1 MKKLI
6 KKVKNIIFKK
16 KNKDNKNNSEET
28 KAPEHPKIVFF
39 DIQMSDLSGNHKC
52 ADCGSFYCSNPKK
65 EPRITFI
72 QAGGLADQILKID
85 DLICKINGT
94 SIKMVADFDNERKKL
109 KWDQKVDFVIERK
122 GKVLTKSIIPISHED
137 SLNRQML
144 PKINVDVNNKKE
156 VFIKSIHGRLS
167 KDGLGI
173 FDDLKEDDV
182 ILSFNSKKI
191 KLIQDWFG
199 ELSKVKPGKKIHLEI
214 KRNSKKF
221 RSVVE
226 TVGFSEYLIRYRKL
240 AQTLCN
246 NNQTKTDLLMKEFAE
261 NDYQS
266 LPIERIEEIN
276 NMDLEDKS
284 EEEDYTDDDY
294 SEDEGYDEKKIY
306 ITTTVKKEKVAG
318 KESFV

>member
-39 DIQMSDLSGNHKC
+39 DIKMSDLSGNHKC
-52 ADCGSFYCSNPKK
+52 TDCGSFYCSNPKK

-109 KWDQKVDFVIERK
+109 KWGQKVDFVIERK

-144 PKINVDVNNKKE
+144 PYIDVDVNNKKE
-156 VFIKSIHGRLS
+156 VFIKSIHARLS

-173 FDDLKEDDV
+173 FEDLKLDDV

-214 KRNSKKF
+214 KRNSKSF
-221 RSVVE
+221 RPVVE

-240 AQTLCN
+240 AQSLCN

-266 LPIERIEEIN
+266 
-276 NMDLEDKS
+276 
-284 EEEDYTDDDY
+284 
-294 SEDEGYDEKKIY
+294 
-306 ITTTVKKEKVAG
+306 
-318 KESFV
+318 